1 MKFRKETDS
10 MGEVLVPENSY
21 FGAQTQRAIENFTIS
36 NLRFPPVFIRS
47 LALIKKY
54 AAKVNEELGLIDSKR
69 AGAIIEAVNEV
80 LEGQRDD
87 QFPLDIFQTGSGTS
101 TNMNMNEVIATRA
114 NEILTGEIKSRGPIH
129 PNDHVNLCQSSND
142 VIPTAIH
149 IAASR
154 LIQNIMRPSLSLLK
168 NELNKKATAF
178 SHVYKIGRTHLQD
191 AVIMTLGDEFS
202 GYARQIDLGIQRMTS
217 VQDRLPMLALGGT
230 AVGSGLN
237 THRDFAKGVIS
248 LIADDTG
255 IPFSESPNHFES
267 QATCDTAVETSGIIK
282 TVAVSMMK
290 ISNDI
295 RWLSSGPRCGIGE
308 ITIPP
313 LQPGSSIMP
322 GKINPVIPE
331 AVIQACA
338 QVIGNDTAI
347 TLGGQGGCF
356 ELNTML
362 PMIAYNLLQSIELL
376 SNAAKLMAEKCVS
389 GITANHKKCRAN
401 IKESLAMVTNL
412 VPYVGYDRA
421 AEIAQKAYEEDRTIE
436 EVALT
441 ENIMPKKQL
450 LEILYGEINRNTK
463 G

>member
-1 MKFRKETDS
+1 MKHRKETDS
-10 MGEVLVPENSY
+10 MGEVLVSEHSY
-21 FGAQTQRAIENFTIS
+21 FGAQTQRAIENFPIS
-36 NLRFPPVFIRS
+36 TLRFPPVFIRS

-54 AAKVNEELGLIDSKR
+54 AAKVNEELGLIDSKI
-69 AGAIIEAVNEV
+69 AGAIIAAADEV
-80 LEGQRDD
+80 VEGQHEN

-114 NEILTGEIKSRGPIH
+114 NEILTGEIKSKSPIH

-142 VIPTAIH
+142 VIPTTIH

-154 LIQNIMRPSLSLLK
+154 LIQNNTIPFLNLLRD
-168 NELNKKATAF
+168 ELDKKATAF
-178 SHVYKIGRTHLQD
+178 SHVHKIGRTHLQD

-217 VQDRLPMLALGGT
+217 VQDRLSMLALGGT

-237 THRDFAKGVIS
+237 AHKDFAKGVIF

-255 IPFSESPNHFES
+255 IPFSESSNHFES

-282 TVAVSMMK
+282 TVAVSMIK

-295 RWLSSGPRCGIGE
+295 RWLASGPRCGIGE

-322 GKINPVIPE
+322 GKVNPVIPE

-338 QVIGNDTAI
+338 QVIGNDTSI
-347 TLGGQGGCF
+347 TLGGQGGYF

-362 PMIAYNLLQSIELL
+362 PLIAYNLLQSIELL
-376 SNAAKLMAEKCVS
+376 SNASKMMAEKCIS
-389 GITANHKKCRAN
+389 GIAANQVKCGQN
-401 IKESLAMVTNL
+401 IKESLAMVTNI

-421 AEIAQKAYEEDRTIE
+421 AKIAQKAYEEDCTIE